1 MFRELTR
8 KNRQISAEECV
19 RVLQGELRGVL
30 SVQGDDGYP
39 YGVPMNFLYCEEEGT
54 IFFHSGLT
62 GHKVDAIRRCDKA
75 SFCVYDQGFRK
86 EGEWALNIRSV
97 IAFGRIRVLDNGE
110 EAMEKCRRLCR
121 KFTEDDGYIETEIA
135 GYGAETLFFELIPEY
150 MTGKMVNEA

>member
-39 YGVPMNFLYCEEEGT
+39 YGVPMNFLYCEEDGSL
-54 IFFHSGLT
+54 FFHSGLN
-62 GHKVDAIRRCDKA
+62 GHKVDAIRRNDKA
-75 SFCVYDQGFRK
+75 SFCVYDQGFRR

-97 IAFGRIRVLDNGE
+97 IAFGRIRILENGDA
-110 EAMEKCRRLCR
+110 AMEKCRRLCR